1 VPFHLDLDQRVE
13 RDVVYVLHGRF
24 WLGDAWMRERRR
36 DRVLRLEGCYIL
48 GLREGVRGGKMK
60 RWRGGEEVRVE
71 RVERD
76 EDGDEEVKKRSDDRE
91 EDVISCYDGDDMI

>member
-1 VPFHLDLDQRVE
+1 
-13 RDVVYVLHGRF
+13 
-24 WLGDAWMRERRR
+24 
-36 DRVLRLEGCYIL
+36 
-48 GLREGVRGGKMK
+48 MK